1 MVCFR
6 NARFFRTPGT
16 TGLIA
21 AAAGVAVVAA
31 AGPARADDVA
41 DFFSGKTV
49 SIAVG
54 FGAGGGYDHV
64 ARLVARHI
72 GKHIPG
78 TPSVI
83 VQNRPGG
90 GGVKAANWLHAVA
103 PRDGTQLGV
112 INQAAGLN
120 QNLGYKGIKYDA
132 AEFNW
137 LGRVQIGYSQTIAWH
152 TTGVRSI
159 EDAKKNEVLLAATG
173 ALGTTAVLPR
183 ILNRSIGTK
192 FKILTGYKRIRD
204 AWLAME
210 RGEVQATGTSL
221 GALKTQTPTWLPQ
234 KKVHVLAQL
243 GLERPKEI
251 PDAPLIQELAHNAT
265 DREALLLFST
275 AAAVG
280 RSTMSPPGIPAA
292 RVAALRGAFMS
303 TVRDAAFMADATK
316 TRTDIDALSGDR
328 LQAMVEKLVR
338 APKDVVDRAKQ
349 LAKP

>member
-1 MVCFR
+1 MVH
-6 NARFFRTPGT
+6 FRTERNFHFPAT
-16 TGLIA
+16 LALITA
-21 AAAGVAVVAA
+21 AALIA
-31 AGPARADDVA
+31 AGPAQADDVA
-41 DFFSGKTV
+41 DFYAGKTV
-49 SIAVG
+49 SVAVG

-64 ARLVARHI
+64 ARLVARHMD
-72 GKHIPG
+72 KYIPG
-78 TPSVI
+78 RPSVI

-90 GGVKAANWLHAVA
+90 GGVKAANWLYAVG

-132 AEFNW
+132 ARFNW
-137 LGRVQIGYSQTIAWH
+137 LRRMQIGYSQTISWH
-152 TTGVRSI
+152 TSGVRSI
-159 EDAKKNEVLLAATG
+159 DDAKKQQVLLAATG
-173 ALGTTAVLPR
+173 ALGTTAVMPR

-210 RGEVQATGTSL
+210 RGEVAATGTSL
-221 GALKTQTPTWLPQ
+221 GALKSQTPTWLPQ
-234 KKVHVLAQL
+234 KKVYVLAQL
-243 GLERPKEI
+243 GLEKPKEI
-251 PDAPLIQELAHNAT
+251 LDAPLIQELAHDAT

-280 RSTMSPPGIPAA
+280 RSMMSPPGIPAA
-292 RVAALRGAFMS
+292 RVAALRSAFTA
-303 TVRDAAFMADATK
+303 TVHDSAFLADAQK
-316 TRTDIDALSGDR
+316 SHTDIDPLSGTR

-338 APKDVVDRAKQ
+338 APAHVIKRAKQ